1 MRAAFLKTR
10 GSVSAGTS
18 DLPTATAACA
28 ALRDTT
34 QTLAYVPTTEVA
46 LHPCTSAH
54 LHPRL
59 RAPPRKLCTR
69 LAPPRHLLGV
79 DSARLAC
86 AGRRAAPITRRD
98 GPPAAGRD
106 GPPAARREPRPVHA
120 VQPAAHRQFGATCIC
135 PRRRVGARQIGAR

>member
-59 RAPPRKLCTR
+59 CAPPRKLCTR
-69 LAPPRHLLGV
+69 PAPPGHLLGV

-86 AGRRAAPITRRD
+86 AGWRAAPITRRD
-98 GPPAAGRD
+98 GPPAA
-106 GPPAARREPRPVHA
+106 RREPRPVYA